1 MGDRRTKTVPPE
13 IQELLDQGLFAA
25 AVRDGSDIL
34 SELDYG
40 SVELA
45 QECLEGLTVYCS
57 EFTGF
62 VKKRIA
68 PSVELRGQQSDSN
81 QFQTG
86 GEAEPRAS
94 GPLRS

>member
-25 AVRDGSDIL
+25 AVRDGNDIL

-68 PSVELRGQQSDSN
+68 PSVELREQLLIERKETMCKKSN
-81 QFQTG
+81 LKQCS
-86 GEAEPRAS
+86 AA
-94 GPLRS
+94 